1 MKTTEKKQPTE
12 KQLSAI
18 RAKREELKGLSA
30 PFKILLKEGAI
41 GTINEGLIAMYA
53 EEGHTNLKTLKQW
66 NKEGKQVIKGEHACL
81 IWGTP
86 KKINRGEQPEQ
97 ATEPTEDNRTDFFP
111 ICFLFSEK
119 QVQERRT
126 A

>member
-1 MKTTEKKQPTE
+1 MKTVEKKQPTE

-18 RAKREELKGLSA
+18 RAKREELKALSN
-30 PFKILLKEGAI
+30 PFKVLLKEGAI
-41 GTINEGLIAMYA
+41 DTINEGLVAMYA
-53 EEGHTNLKTLKQW
+53 EEGHRNLKTLKQW

-97 ATEPTEDNRTDFFP
+97 ATEPTEENEDNFFP